1 MFSLFKKKPPE
12 PKTGIA
18 AGIPLCD
25 LSPKEIKRVTKVLKA
40 FAEGKKLKT
49 TFTYKS

>member
-1 MFSLFKKKPPE
+1 MISLFKKREPE

-25 LSPKEIKRVTKVLKA
+25 LSPKEIKRVTKVFKA
-40 FAEGKKLKT
+40 LAEGKKLKPT
-49 TFTYKS
+49 TRS